1 MDRGDL
7 PKIIR
12 VRTYEQW
19 YPILDESSKSQIL
32 DVEVEV
38 EDNFYLSGKKRLILT
53 SRPNPRRFGIV
64 WYQVQ
69 RGLASF
75 GTKSF
80 FMARL
85 CTVRWPA
92 SVYINVPSPSSLC
105 HKSVISA
112 RWCKSVKL

>member
-53 SRPNPRRFGIV
+53 SRPNPRRFGIA

-69 RGLASF
+69 RDLASL
-75 GTKSF
+75 GTRSF
-80 FMARL
+80 FIACLRI
-85 CTVRWPA
+85 A
-92 SVYINVPSPSSLC
+92 I
-105 HKSVISA
+105 
-112 RWCKSVKL
+112 